1 MDLIQVR
8 LPDNVRKL
16 LGLELSDEEIE
27 TLSKNKFK
35 KFIQKKIENFALF
48 ELNELK
54 LKHKKS
60 QYLQSSSFKTAEYLV
75 DSRFSRSEA
84 QLLFKLRS
92 QTLNIK
98 MNFQNQHSITLCQI
112 CKLFLES
119 QSHLLQCPKIVPNLK
134 LLSLKTNVDENLIY
148 GSVENQLIIVKIYME
163 IMEIRKEML
172 EENE

>member
-1 MDLIQVR
+1 MR
-8 LPDNVRKL
+8 LLDNNRKL

-35 KFIQKKIENFALF
+35 KFIQKKIGIFALF

-84 QLLFKLRS
+84 QLLFKLRT

-98 MNFQNQHSITLCQI
+98 MNFQNQQSSTLCQI
-112 CKLFLES
+112 CKLFPES
-119 QSHLLQCPKIVPNLK
+119 QSHLLQCPKFVPNLK

-163 IMEIRKEML
+163 IRKEML